1 MIRLGRLMVLSSYFG
16 LLGLLL
22 LWFTWLE
29 PPQRLPVALTVLFW
43 VGPLLLPLPGLLAER
58 LRAHIW
64 LSLLALFYFTFGVF
78 CLAGPMARPWLA
90 WLETGLSVT
99 LFLGIVVYARARR
112 AAQQPSLQV
121 QGRRDDKPLER
132 EPPSPLA

>member
-1 MIRLGRLMVLSSYFG
+1 MIGLGRLMVLGSYFG

-43 VGPLLLPLPGLLAER
+43 VGPLLFPLPGLLAGR

-64 LSLLALFYFTFGVF
+64 LSFLALFYFAFGVF

-90 WLETGLSVT
+90 WLETGLSVA
-99 LFLGIVVYARARR
+99 LFLGVLIYARASRLP
-112 AAQQPSLQV
+112 QQRSLQA
-121 QGRRDDKPLER
+121 QDRRGDKLPER
-132 EPPSPLA
+132 EPRSPLA